1 MQTLENLY
9 EIKHKN
15 LNYFDRKLSINSKKT
30 ILTGVKKSGK
40 THLIIDFLSN
50 FSQDNILYIDFSD
63 ERIDKIKIAQN
74 LHKFVKSKPI
84 EVLVIENFDFTF
96 SIPDVENII
105 LTCKEGNEHLVD
117 YTTLTLYPLDFEEFI
132 SFDKRHFNIEHLFNL
147 HASLGTFPQI
157 VLDSSNNNPIY
168 IQEMLKLMLDERIEF
183 DIFRKLSETIG
194 NKISLFQIYNQLK
207 INMKI
212 SKDKLYEKITKLER
226 EKMIFLVEKFSSPKA
241 NKKLFL
247 IDFTLK
253 NSLTF
258 KKDFLKTF
266 ENMVFLELTKQN
278 NEIYYTD
285 LIDLYIPNKNYALF
299 CIPFLTQELI
309 QVKLT
314 KILSHLK
321 ELHVSKVDIVTIG
334 NEGEFWLKNV
344 KCKILPFWDWAL
356 QD

>member
-1 MQTLENLY
+1 MRTLENLY

-15 LNYFDRKLSINSKKT
+15 HTYFDRKLSISSKKT
-30 ILTGVKKSGK
+30 ILGGVKKSGK

-50 FSQDNILYIDFSD
+50 FKQDAILYIDFAD
-63 ERIDKIKIAQN
+63 ERVDKTKIAQN
-74 LHKFVKSKPI
+74 LHKFVQSKPL
-84 EVLVIENFDFTF
+84 EVLVIENFDFSFTLP
-96 SIPDVENII
+96 SVENII
-105 LTCKEGNEHLVD
+105 LTCKESNAYLQG

-147 HASLGTFPQI
+147 HATLGTFPQI
-157 VLDSSNNNPIY
+157 VLNSSNNNPLHV
-168 IQEMLKLMLDERIEF
+168 QEMLKVMLDGRIEF
-183 DIFRKLSETIG
+183 DIFRKLSETTG

-207 INMKI
+207 INIKI
-212 SKDKLYEKITKLER
+212 SKDKLYEKIKKLEH
-226 EKMIFLVEKFSSPKA
+226 EKMIFLVEKFSSPKS

-266 ENMVFLELTKQN
+266 ENMVFLELMKQN
-278 NEIYYTD
+278 HKMYYTD
-285 LIDLYIPNKNYALF
+285 FIDLYIPNKNYAIF

-309 QVKLT
+309 KGKLS
-314 KILSHLK
+314 KIISHLK
-321 ELHVSKVDIVTIG
+321 ELHVNKIDIVTIG